1 MAFVENFF
9 TNLWPYDKFIFKKYF
24 NLSWDLN
31 MNDKLVFLLRINFQ
45 SLKINNNESNKV
57 KRNAK
62 IVSKQLK
69 W

>member
-1 MAFVENFF
+1 
-9 TNLWPYDKFIFKKYF
+9 
-24 NLSWDLN
+24 

-69 W
+69 

>member
-1 MAFVENFF
+1 
-9 TNLWPYDKFIFKKYF
+9 
-24 NLSWDLN
+24 

-45 SLKINNNESNKV
+45 SLKINNNLSYKV

-69 W
+69 